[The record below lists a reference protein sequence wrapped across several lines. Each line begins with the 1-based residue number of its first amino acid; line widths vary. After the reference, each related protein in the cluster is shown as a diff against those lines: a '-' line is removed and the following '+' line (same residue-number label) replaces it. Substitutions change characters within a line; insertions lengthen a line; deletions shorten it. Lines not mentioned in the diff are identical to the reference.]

1 MTDEL
6 SLKDPL
12 KRQPLTIKT
21 VKVGELEVV
30 GHQRKPRPAHIK
42 GLTASIE
49 KIGFLV
55 PLIVVEGDGDGKTRY
70 VIIDGQHRFEAAKS
84 VGVKQFPVIVV
95 PPDLATR
102 MMSFNVEKDLNIRE
116 KSFISL
122 SIYRGFLEDDPDMK
136 ENDGE
141 LVDSIVTA
149 HFITLGLAYEKSGR
163 LAGSSYE
170 SILKKCD
177 GFLRKRLSEA
187 IEIREERSQSV
198 IEADKIVKRI
208 SKQLKEK
215 GVTHSFVTQQI
226 LSYANPLKR
235 KRGAVDFEEAFN
247 SLIKKLND
255 LDEHP
260 EKVLREPVGT

>member
-21 VKVGELEVV
+21 VKVSELEVV
-30 GHQRKPRPAHIK
+30 RHQRKPRPAHIK

-49 KIGFLV
+49 KLGFLV
-55 PLIVVEGDGDGKTRY
+55 PLIVVQEESNGKTRY

-95 PPDLATR
+95 PPDLSTR
-102 MMSFNVEKDLNIRE
+102 MMNFNVEKDLNIRE

-122 SIYRGFLEDDPDMK
+122 SIYRGLLEEDPDLP
-136 ENDGE
+136 ENDAE

-149 HFITLGLAYEKSGR
+149 HFVTLGLSYEKSGR

-170 SILKKCD
+170 PILKKCD
-177 GFLRKRLSEA
+177 GFLKKPLNDA
-187 IEIREERSQSV
+187 MKIREQRSQSV

-208 SKQLKEK
+208 SKQLKER

-226 LSYANPLKR
+226 LSYANPFKR
-235 KRGAVDFEEAFN
+235 KRGAVEFEDAF
-247 SLIKKLND
+247 SALIKRLSD

-260 EKVLREPVGT
+260 EKVLKEPVGG